1 MSTKVLRN
9 VMSVFVLCSL
19 VMCVS
24 GCTTPIHV
32 PLSEDHI
39 PLGVQE
45 LVKQCA
51 DPDVFKINKLEY
63 YVFEPEDDGYFVIAH
78 AEADLVH
85 NDTEYCDEFLVFGL
99 VKKSV
104 DAEGNEV
111 WTGDLCAGGGYA
123 CGCEEGALCAVFS
136 EDEFCFQA
144 GCKYS
149 AGWVRDPEVSKIE
162 VVNPEGETVTARMKN
177 GFWWAGPYDWEKDYA
192 KSRVVAYD
200 KSGKVLHDIDL
211 MTLWSM

>member
-111 WTGDLCAGGGYA
+111 WTGDLCAGGIYVQEA
-123 CGCEEGALCAVFS
+123 VTPADVKKEHCALC
-136 EDEFCFQA
+136 FQRMSSASKPGVNTALA
-144 GCKYS
+144 G
-149 AGWVRDPEVSKIE
+149 
-162 VVNPEGETVTARMKN
+162 
-177 GFWWAGPYDWEKDYA
+177 
-192 KSRVVAYD
+192 
-200 KSGKVLHDIDL
+200 
-211 MTLWSM
+211 

>member
-63 YVFEPEDDGYFVIAH
+63 MCLNRKMTDILSSLMQRQIWYIMILNIA
-78 AEADLVH
+78 
-85 NDTEYCDEFLVFGL
+85 TSF
-99 VKKSV
+99 
-104 DAEGNEV
+104 
-111 WTGDLCAGGGYA
+111 
-123 CGCEEGALCAVFS
+123 
-136 EDEFCFQA
+136 
-144 GCKYS
+144 
-149 AGWVRDPEVSKIE
+149 
-162 VVNPEGETVTARMKN
+162 
-177 GFWWAGPYDWEKDYA
+177 
-192 KSRVVAYD
+192 
-200 KSGKVLHDIDL
+200 
-211 MTLWSM
+211 